1 MRPDRDPRELV
12 DDLLELYAIDALDR
26 SERAS
31 FEAALQAID
40 PERRVAAVIEIR
52 RTHDAIARMAAEH
65 TVVPPSA
72 VRRSLLDAVSA
83 DRPGA
88 VRPLRSVPADAAGPA
103 SRDIPALSVDEA
115 PHADGPSHGDEL
127 AARRTRRR
135 RLAMSVAS
143 AAAALLLV
151 IGGVV
156 IGRSSVSSP
165 EPSSPAVAAGSVEL
179 EQLRSVM
186 SAQDAEMHRTQLTGM
201 PGTVVVASSRSMD
214 TAVVLL
220 DSAPVPAN
228 AQTYQLWLIGNTHAP
243 KSAGL
248 ITDASASTPVIVHGL
263 DQSRT
268 VGMTMEP
275 RGGSPQPTGDV
286 LAAVS
291 I

>member
-26 SERAS
+26 GERAS
-31 FEAALQAID
+31 FEAALSAVD
-40 PERRVAAVIEIR
+40 EERRIAAVTEIR
-52 RTHDAIARMAAEH
+52 RTHDAVARMAAEH
-65 TVVPPSA
+65 TVIPPVA
-72 VRRSLLDAVSA
+72 VRRALLDAVASE
-83 DRPGA
+83 RLGA
-88 VRPLRSVPADAAGPA
+88 VRPLRSVPSDPVGPV
-103 SRDIPALSVDEA
+103 SQDIPAISVDEPPLVNA
-115 PHADGPSHGDEL
+115 ADEL
-127 AARRTRRR
+127 SARRTRRR

-156 IGRSSVSSP
+156 IGRSSVSTP
-165 EPSSPAVAAGSVEL
+165 EPSTPAVAAGSVEL
-179 EQLRSVM
+179 EQLRAVM

-228 AQTYQLWLIGNTHAP
+228 AQTYQLWLIGNAHAP